1 MSCVSGFARADEAM
15 LDFLGIGAQKAGTT
29 WLYEQ
34 LSRHP
39 QILFPAG
46 KEVHFWD
53 RADDPDPAWYRQ
65 RFAQDTGSGIRQGEI
80 TPAYAFI
87 PRLRIEQIRALY
99 PGLRLIYLIR
109 NPIERAWSSALMA
122 LGRAE
127 MQIDEASD
135 QWFIDHFQ
143 SRGSLGRGDYE
154 VCIRNWRSVYP
165 DGQLLILLY
174 ESIAREP
181 LVLLQRVADHLRI
194 DPAFY
199 LASPADELRR
209 RVFAGSGHPLRPSL
223 RPVLE
228 EIYREKILSLQHY
241 LGLRFEWDTRSGQ

>member
-1 MSCVSGFARADEAM
+1 M
-15 LDFLGIGAQKAGTT
+15 LHFLGIGAQKAGTT

-39 QILFPAG
+39 QVLFPAG

-53 RADDPDPAWYRQ
+53 RNDEPDPAWYRALFQ
-65 RFAQDTGSGIRQGEI
+65 QEVAPGIRQGEI

-87 PRLRIEQIRALY
+87 PRQRIAQIRALY

-143 SRGSLGRGDYE
+143 SRGSLRRGDYE
-154 VCIRNWRSVYP
+154 TTIRSWTAIYP
-165 DGQLLILLY
+165 REQLLVERY
-174 ESIAREP
+174 ESIGSEP
-181 LVLLQRVADHLRI
+181 RALLLRIAAHLRI
-194 DPAFY
+194 DPDFFRT
-199 LASPADELRR
+199 LPAEDLRR
-209 RVFAGSGHPLRPSL
+209 KVFAGSGHPLRPSL

-228 EIYREKILSLQHY
+228 RLYASRVCSLSDY
-241 LGLRFEWDTRSGQ
+241 LGTRLDWLDGRSGGDDGTS